1 VKGLPDVAVGF
12 VLGLAL
18 MLLIFLFSSDFAA
31 HYEICEPANTG
42 AKDCASY
49 SVLSYALH
57 KVGAT
62 LDALN
67 GVITAI
73 ATAFIAWFTL
83 SLRQSTDKLWDAGE
97 RQLKL
102 LGESSAAQSRDMQAS
117 IEAAQKSADAAML
130 AVGAERAWMM
140 HEGLPI
146 IVIKDTSTKSKI
158 IGLQATPIW
167 KNMGRS
173 PALGTNIAVSAAVI
187 PIQLRFPPEFH
198 RNWQS
203 SRAKPPLGPNQLMS
217 GAPDIM
223 EEPQAS
229 AILQGK
235 AAWIV
240 YSAIRYQDMFNP
252 GIERFS
258 EVCLRVTRNGD
269 INTPDGVAPNWQT
282 MAFGPQN
289 TVS

>member
-1 VKGLPDVAVGF
+1 MRKAWIFWPLYTAVMGFTLGASFFFGMYGRNVTESGAPTQHQRESANETTRPQKDEADEALAFYTLWLMTFTGILAFATIGLG
-12 VLGLAL
+12 
-18 MLLIFLFSSDFAA
+18 
-31 HYEICEPANTG
+31 
-42 AKDCASY
+42 
-49 SVLSYALH
+49 
-57 KVGAT
+57 GAT
-62 LDALN
+62 LLLYVT
-67 GVITAI
+67 GEKQFKFAI
-73 ATAFIAWFTL
+73 RSGI
-83 SLRQSTDKLWDAGE
+83 RQS
-97 RQLKL
+97 R
-102 LGESSAAQSRDMQAS
+102 RMQES

-173 PALGTNIAVSAAVI
+173 PALGTNIAVNTAVI
-187 PIQLRFPPEFH
+187 PMQLRAPPEFH

-203 SRAKPPLGPNQLMS
+203 SQAKPPLGPNQLMS

-240 YSAIRYQDMFNP
+240 YSAIRYRDMFNP

-269 INTPDGVAPNWQT
+269 INTPKGIAPNWEI
-282 MAFGPQN
+282 MAFGLQN
-289 TVS
+289 TAT